1 MKLLSFFILVG
12 FMYLSY
18 RLVSFLFGLSSVT
31 QPPMKKGIN
40 LCLAYVHSLNTCL
53 PSTLNSPTGPNLS
66 KLKHVYEE
74 GERFLWGYR
83 NGTIRAPDEYYQTVL
98 SLQALVAKSIAL
110 EESRQ
115 PFLQT
120 IAHKG

>member
-18 RLVSFLFGLSSVT
+18 RLVSFLFGLSSTT

-40 LCLAYVHSLNTCL
+40 LCLEYVNSLNTSISL
-53 PSTLNSPTGPNLS
+53 ATNNPTGAHLS